1 MSSRWEARVHVNNSR
16 CPVEGGGEGSE
27 DFVSVTIK
35 FTWSS
40 RGAFCCAF
48 PVNFSLIRETAGMR
62 LRRFPSRELR
72 KKRSSKIRREKQW
85 FEYLRQPFFSFFL
98 LLRRWKR
105 QILEIIVWCVE
116 GSYFQNAK
124 DCSSLVSWF
133 SGRSMKM
140 MLFLKDASGLS
151 KSTKELDSILLSCHC
166 YLKLSV
172 IIWST
177 RLSVSVF

>member
-1 MSSRWEARVHVNNSR
+1 MKSAFLPSKGPLCLYDKQNNTWLLIDMELLFSCSTRHLTRSLHSLASYRVKH
-16 CPVEGGGEGSE
+16 
-27 DFVSVTIK
+27 
-35 FTWSS
+35 S
-40 RGAFCCAF
+40 RGAFCCAC
-48 PVNFSLIRETAGMR
+48 PVNFGLIRETAGNVDGSGKS
-62 LRRFPSRELR
+62 L
-72 KKRSSKIRREKQW
+72 K
-85 FEYLRQPFFSFFL
+85 L
-98 LLRRWKR
+98 LYYT
-105 QILEIIVWCVE
+105 ILVYCVK
-116 GSYFQNAK
+116 GSYVQNAK
-124 DCSSLVSWF
+124 DCSSLVSWL